1 MAVGYSVIRPFALIH
16 RHSIGARRSIMLK
29 PAPQSLRELP
39 RAPPGSL
46 PPPPGGFGLPPP
58 PGFPGFRP
66 GFPPMMPGMMR
77 PPIMH
82 GMRPAPNASVHP
94 TGLTPSLLRLFV
106 ARPPVEYHPP
116 PAKPKKTQPYTGIA
130 DYVKLFTD
138 PEEDPP
144 PPPAEPKE
152 TKAEKKTR
160 RAAEKAKENDARIE
174 EDIKSWNPKE
184 DPKLADS
191 DPYKTLFVGRL
202 SYDVDEAALRRE
214 FERFGAVKSVTVVE
228 DRDGKPRGYAFVEFD
243 RESDMKH
250 AYRSADGLRL
260 EGRRILVD
268 AERGRTVPDW
278 RPRRFNGGLG
288 GTRRGGKTEN
298 SLVAGR
304 DQAYHNRAQE
314 AGGGG
319 GYAGHGYG
327 GGPQQGHGY
336 GGDRDDR
343 RDSRRGSS
351 RDSRRDDRDRGR
363 DRYSSRYD
371 RRDDRS
377 RDRRDDRRDEDRGR
391 DRYDDRDRRD
401 RDRDRDR
408 RDRDRDRSRG
418 RDRYGYDDRD
428 RGYKR
433 DRSSSR
439 GRRDDRDRDR
449 KRHHGDDGAYP
460 PPPPNGA
467 AAADD
472 DEDKEDGEL

>member
-1 MAVGYSVIRPFALIH
+1 
-16 RHSIGARRSIMLK
+16 
-29 PAPQSLRELP
+29 
-39 RAPPGSL
+39 
-46 PPPPGGFGLPPP
+46 
-58 PGFPGFRP
+58 
-66 GFPPMMPGMMR
+66 MMPGMMR

-82 GMRPAPNASVHP
+82 GLRPPPNSSTHQ

-106 ARPPVEYHPP
+106 SRAPVEYHPP
-116 PAKPKKTQPYTGIA
+116 PAKAKKTQPYTGIA

-138 PEEDPP
+138 PAEEEDSPP
-144 PPPAEPKE
+144 PEPEVKE
-152 TKAEKKTR
+152 TRAAKKAR
-160 RAAEKAKENDARIE
+160 IAAEKAKENDAKIE
-174 EDIKSWNPKE
+174 EELKGWNPKE

-202 SYDVDEAALRRE
+202 SYDVDEAKLRRE
-214 FERFGAVKSVTVVE
+214 FERFGAVKSVNVVE
-228 DRDGKPRGYAFVEFD
+228 DREGKPRGYAFVEFE

-250 AYRSADGLRL
+250 AYRSADGLKL
-260 EGRRILVD
+260 EDRRILVD

-278 RPRRFNGGLG
+278 KPRRFGGGLG

-298 SLVAGR
+298 NLVAGR
-304 DQAYHNRAQE
+304 DQVYHSRPQE
-314 AGGGG
+314 GG
-319 GYAGHGYG
+319 GYGGQGHGGHQAGYGGQQHGGDRGYG
-327 GGPQQGHGY
+327 GG
-336 GGDRDDR
+336 DR

-351 RDSRRDDRDRGR
+351 RDSRRDDRDRSHR
-363 DRYSSRYD
+363 DSSRYD